1 MTLSPVVLQSG
12 ASSTAPAVAGTLV
25 SLALFLSLTAHIA
38 ARNVLGDV
46 AARKA
51 VVVGPVP
58 AVVAVVVTT
67 LGLNPF
73 VGLALALALDGVA
86 VRAVYTDSTTLAAY
100 VTLIHFVVS
109 VILGTILFGVL
120 VLANTAPV

>member
-1 MTLSPVVLQSG
+1 MRLPPVVLQSG
-12 ASSTAPAVAGTLV
+12 ASSTALAVAGTLV

-46 AARKA
+46 AVRKA
-51 VVVGPVP
+51 LVVGPVP
-58 AVVAVVVTT
+58 ALVAVVVTT

-73 VGLALALALDGVA
+73 LGIALALALDGVA
-86 VRAVYTDSTTLAAY
+86 VRYVYAVSTRLAAY

-109 VILGTILFGVL
+109 VILGTIVFGVL
-120 VLANTAPV
+120 ALATTAPL